1 MRTRRIALR
10 YAFAGVAALA
20 AVTLLAGFTSKSA
33 RSTKNVDPNATMI
46 VAIDTDPTQIDPR
59 LNHSIVTIPAV
70 WHMYEGLVTKNWFE
84 GPDVVK
90 IVPGL
95 AESWTVSKDG
105 KVYTF
110 QIRKGVKFHDGTA
123 MNAAAAEFSFRVIF
137 DKTFQYFFPLANTFT
152 AARLPFVT
160 GYKATGPYTF
170 QVTLS
175 QPDGTFLE
183 RISVLNELSMVSP
196 AAVQKYG
203 NEGIAKNPVGT
214 GPFVFRSYTPGSAVI
229 LDRYDGY
236 WRGASKIKTLVFR
249 IIPDIQSRTAALEAH
264 EVHAAENLSV
274 KNGARWTGRK
284 DIRQVVRSVPS
295 VTGCL
300 LNFRQ
305 GPMTNKLFR
314 QAINVA
320 VNRDAINAIVFAGL
334 ASPVASFFGP
344 GSGEAYDPTLPPY
357 KFNPALA
364 RTLLKQAGLQGAT
377 IRMSQSLGNQNSID
391 ALTIVQENLRD
402 VGITMKIDLLDQT
415 SWVGQLGRGIDGT
428 GIDGMCAQGYGNE
441 TNTQGLDLFGT
452 AAMPP
457 KGFNTGFYLNAKVE
471 AAAKAAVAAKSYGQY
486 ITALK
491 ASQKVVN
498 ADYAFFPFTSSLKV
512 IGVAG
517 NVVWKP
523 AQSRVHFYYSAKLL
537 K

>member
-1 MRTRRIALR
+1 MRRTSSAMR
-10 YAFAGVAALA
+10 YAFVGAVALA
-20 AVTLLAGFTSKSA
+20 AVVLLAGFTSKST
-33 RSTKNVDPNATMI
+33 RSTKSVDPNATMI
-46 VAIDTDPTQIDPR
+46 VAIDTDPTQLDLR
-59 LNHSIVTIPAV
+59 LNHSVVLVPTPM
-70 WHMYEGLVTKNWFE
+70 HMYEGLVTKNWFE

-105 KVYTF
+105 TVYTF
-110 QIRKGVKFHDGTA
+110 QIRKGVTFHDGTP
-123 MNAAAAEFSFRVIF
+123 MNAAAAEFNFRAVF

-160 GYKATGPYTF
+160 GYKATGPDTF

-196 AAVQKYG
+196 TQIQKVG
-203 NEGIAKNPVGT
+203 NDGIAKNPVGT
-214 GPFVFRSYTPGSAVI
+214 GPFTFRSYTPGSALI
-229 LDRYDGY
+229 LDRNDKY

-249 IIPDIQSRTAALEAH
+249 IIPDLQSRTAAFEAH
-264 EVHAAENLSV
+264 EVHSAENLSV

-284 DIRQVVRSVPS
+284 DIRQIVRSVPS

-300 LNFRQ
+300 LNFKQ
-305 GPMTNKLFR
+305 GSMTNKLFR

-320 VNRDAINAIVFAGL
+320 VNRDAINAIVFTGL
-334 ASPVASFFGP
+334 ATPVASFFGP
-344 GSGEAYDPTLPPY
+344 GSGSAYDPTLPPY

-364 RTLLKQAGLQGAT
+364 RTLLKQAGLQGTT
-377 IRMSQSLGNQNSID
+377 IRVQQSLGNQNSID

-402 VGITMKIDLLDQT
+402 VGVTLKIDLLDQT
-415 SWVGQLGRGIDGT
+415 SWVGQLSRGLDGT
-428 GIDGMCAQGYGNE
+428 GIDGLCAQGYGNE

-457 KGFNTGFYLNAKVE
+457 KGFNTGFYLNPAVE
-471 AAAKAAVAAKSYGQY
+471 AAAKAAVAAKSYDEY
-486 ITALK
+486 IVALK
-491 ASQKVVN
+491 AAQKAVN
-498 ADYAFFPFTSSLKV
+498 ADFAFFPFVSSLKV

-517 NVVWKP
+517 NVIWKP
-523 AQSRVHFYYSAKLL
+523 SQSRIHFYYSAKLL